1 MCVFSPKKGICGLA
15 ICILGRKFIMLLW
28 HDTAQRY
35 QIQHAVQLGR
45 SRSYLVPHPWQNLSA
60 GPKKGCILISSAVSS
75 KYLSFLTQ
83 DLFRQIK
90 AKGTLMQMV
99 AADWISSD
107 KREDDLSGRPRGIVQ
122 VSSKSFLEK
131 YCLIICLSS

>member
-1 MCVFSPKKGICGLA
+1 M
-15 ICILGRKFIMLLW
+15 
-28 HDTAQRY
+28 
-35 QIQHAVQLGR
+35 
-45 SRSYLVPHPWQNLSA
+45 
-60 GPKKGCILISSAVSS
+60 SS

-83 DLFRQIK
+83 DVFRQIK